1 LTIVLS
7 YIIYDVKS
15 YDKNNQVRGQSIA
28 HCHNSD
34 GRESAS

>member
-15 YDKNNQVRGQSIA
+15 YDKNNQIYEPLRA
-28 HCHNSD
+28 MT
-34 GRESAS
+34 R